1 MGKQTE
7 NFSILDKGL
16 TLEGKLSFQGKMII
30 KGTVNGTVEGE
41 TVIIGEE
48 GAVYAD
54 MKAGSLTIGGIF
66 EGKARAM
73 KEFVILSTGNC
84 KGKVICKDIVVEPGG
99 ILNAEVTC
107 ITIQGEKFEKN
118 MEQDFQGEKVGK
130 DLKQDSQE
138 KVGKDLKQDSQGE
151 KVRKNLKQDSQGEK
165 AEKDLKQDSQGE
177 KIKKD
182 LKVEK
187 AGKDLKQAP
196 KSGKKSSLAKVFGGG
211 KK

>member
-107 ITIQGEKFEKN
+107 ITIQGEKFEKD
-118 MEQDFQGEKVGK
+118 MEQDFQGE
-130 DLKQDSQE
+130 Q
-138 KVGKDLKQDSQGE
+138 VGKDLKQDSQGE
-151 KVRKNLKQDSQGEK
+151 KV
-165 AEKDLKQDSQGE
+165 
-177 KIKKD
+177 KKD

-187 AGKDLKQAP
+187 AGKDLKLAP
-196 KSGKKSSLAKVFGGG
+196 KSGKKSSSLAKVFGGG

>member
-73 KEFVILSTGNC
+73 KEFIILSTGNC
-84 KGKVICKDIVVEPGG
+84 KGKVVCKDIVVEPGG

-107 ITIQGEKFEKN
+107 LTIQGEKFEK
-118 MEQDFQGEKVGK
+118 
-130 DLKQDSQE
+130 DLEQDSQVE

-151 KVRKNLKQDSQGEK
+151 KVEKDLKQDSQGEK
-165 AEKDLKQDSQGE
+165 AEKYLKQDSQGE

-187 AGKDLKQAP
+187 AGKDLKLAP
-196 KSGKKSSLAKVFGGG
+196 KSGKKSSSLAKVFGGG